1 MQPPYGGA
9 IGVSIIET
17 QTVHTITNGIEI
29 PLYKKILIN

>member
-9 IGVSIIET
+9 IGVFFIET

-29 PLYKKILIN
+29 PSYKKC